1 MAVQPVHETASPSR
15 KHPSAR
21 NFSWYTLPPVVV
33 QLQAAINTQAAVHT
47 QLLPGR
53 GVAHRPVPPGG
64 ERLPSTGDV
73 GLHPKAYPSGGT
85 DQASL

>member
-33 QLQAAINTQAAVHT
+33 QLQAAINSSI
-47 QLLPGR
+47 PIN
-53 GVAHRPVPPGG
+53 
-64 ERLPSTGDV
+64 ST
-73 GLHPKAYPSGGT
+73 PMCT
-85 DQASL
+85 WW